1 MSTTVTTQPQPGRV
15 HTIVARLARRHPV
28 TRRDLQVA
36 LGVLWLLDGVLQAQP
51 FMFTHGFA
59 TQLIA
64 GAGQGQPGFVSGP
77 VHLGSVVVAADPVLW
92 NVLFAGIQILLGIGL
107 FVRRTARFA
116 LAASIG
122 WALGVW
128 YLGEGLSG
136 MASGHAS
143 LLTGAPGSALL
154 YAVLG
159 AAAWPRGGTSD
170 HAPASWLVP
179 AWAVLWIGGAIL
191 QLLPGQNTGPGLAS
205 VLTSSASVAP
215 HWLARIDTSVA
226 AWASRN
232 GALAVTALAA
242 IPFLVGVGAL
252 YRRTRTWARHDRAR
266 AEPRDVGHRAR
277 PRPAL
282 QRPGNRSEQ
291 RAADRLDGGRATHAA
306 QKRQHRWPHGHCV
319 ARSTREIHLG
329 VHSKPSVR
337 SRAHPCPRPVPRGA
351 CLQWDRDTMP
361 SSLRQA

>member
-77 VHLGSVVVAADPVLW
+77 VHLGSVVIAADPVLW

-154 YAVLG
+154 DAILG

-232 GALAVTALAA
+232 GALGVTALAA

-252 YRRTRTWARHDRAR
+252 YRRTRTWAVTTGLVLSLAMWVIGQDLGQLYSGQATDPNSGPLI
-266 AEPRDVGHRAR
+266 ALMAVVLLTR
-277 PRPAL
+277 PR
-282 QRPGNRSEQ
+282 NVST
-291 RAADRLDGGRATHAA
+291 GGHTATAS
-306 QKRQHRWPHGHCV
+306 RV
-319 ARSTREIHLG
+319 AREKSISGST
-329 VHSKPSVR
+329 P
-337 SRAHPCPRPVPRGA
+337 SRA
-351 CLQWDRDTMP
+351 
-361 SSLRQA
+361 